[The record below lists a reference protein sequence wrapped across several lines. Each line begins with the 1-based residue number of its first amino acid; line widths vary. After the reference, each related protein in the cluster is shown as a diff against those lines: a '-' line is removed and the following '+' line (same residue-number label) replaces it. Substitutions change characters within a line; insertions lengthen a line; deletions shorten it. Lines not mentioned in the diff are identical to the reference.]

1 MEARDS
7 QIMDTITLEI
17 PRSDKTVLSALAQ
30 RMGWHIK
37 THPMSKEEFWSR
49 YSAWKEDGETAE
61 ETIEKIRNARCSGV
75 TRHIESFDD

>member
-37 THPMSKEEFWSR
+37 TPPMPKEDFWSR
-49 YSAWKEDGETAE
+49 YSA
-61 ETIEKIRNARCSGV
+61 
-75 TRHIESFDD
+75 

>member
-37 THPMSKEEFWSR
+37 THPMSNESTTKRLFR
-49 YSAWKEDGETAE
+49 RRHVHSA
-61 ETIEKIRNARCSGV
+61 
-75 TRHIESFDD
+75 